1 MHEPDLRIGVSQLLV
16 RPLRMDVESP
26 LEYGLRLAH
35 VNGIT
40 QATWIFQPNQRAVPL
55 RLCPLC
61 LAEEQRWSKEWQQTS
76 VPICRLHWIWFVDV
90 CVECGASL
98 AWPRTRLM
106 HCHCGADLAQIP
118 VQPVAQSLRLFLGLD
133 SNVSIEALRWL
144 GAWFLH
150 GPTGKPLKKAS
161 YKSLAQQQTL
171 LTEGAV
177 IAANWPHAFEKA
189 LRQHRQPS
197 EPHEIQRLIQAWP
210 GLPVQISRLADP
222 SWQEEIWSAVNRFV
236 EGSHQ
241 STKPIIGRNRNL
253 QRRARTR
260 REIANT
266 LGVGIARLKATIF
279 EIAAQVPTRHS
290 RAGRTRQVIS
300 METEQVLKRAL
311 NEWISVRESALL
323 LGCGRMRIAAMVKD
337 SLLESRAGKLHR
349 SSVNLIR
356 DQLLAMA
363 KTLPAETETHPLD
376 HVWRYL
382 VPKAMSK
389 KFLEAI
395 FDGRI
400 RVCSVPGSQ
409 GWHGIHVHS
418 EDIEAWTIAEISSST
433 RSLSLSE
440 VAVALKI
447 KEQVAYDLA
456 KRGFLKTVN
465 DDGTGRRVTQETILK
480 FSEQYFALS
489 NLTRKKGVHSHDA
502 LDWALAQGLNVVT
515 GPRIDGGRQYFIRQ
529 REAC

>member
-1 MHEPDLRIGVSQLLV
+1 MHEPDLRIGVSPLLV
-16 RPLRMDVESP
+16 RPLRMDVEGP

-40 QATWIFQPNQRAVPL
+40 QARWLFRPNLRAVPL

-76 VPICRLHWIWFVDV
+76 VPICRTHWIWLVDV

-106 HCHCGADLAQIP
+106 QCHCGADLAQIP
-118 VQPVAQSLRLFLGLD
+118 VQPVAQSLRLFLSLN

-189 LRQHRQPS
+189 LSQHRQPC
-197 EPHEIQRLIQAWP
+197 EPHKVQSFIQAWP
-210 GLPVQISRLADP
+210 GLTVQISRLANP
-222 SWQEEIWSAVNRFV
+222 SWREEIWSAVNRFV
-236 EGSHQ
+236 EGTHQ
-241 STKPIIGRNRNL
+241 SINPIVGRNRYL
-253 QRRARTR
+253 QRRPKTR
-260 REIANT
+260 REIANS
-266 LGVGIARLKATIF
+266 LGVGISRLKATIS
-279 EIAAQVPTRHS
+279 EITAPVPTRQLH
-290 RAGRTRQVIS
+290 AGRTRQVIS
-300 METEQVLKRAL
+300 LETEHALKRAL

-323 LGCGRMRIAAMVKD
+323 LGCSRMRITAMVKD
-337 SLLESRAGKLHR
+337 SLLESRAGKLNR
-349 SSVNLIR
+349 WSVELLR
-356 DQLLAMA
+356 DQLLAMTT
-363 KTLPAETETHPLD
+363 TLQAEIATHPLD
-376 HVWRYL
+376 HVLRYL
-382 VPKAMSK
+382 VPKEISK

-395 FDGRI
+395 FQGRI
-400 RVCSVPGSQ
+400 RVSAAPGSRN
-409 GWHGIHVHS
+409 WHGIHVHRG
-418 EDIEAWTIAEISSST
+418 DIKAWSIAERSSST
-433 RSLSLSE
+433 RGLSLSE
-440 VAVALKI
+440 VAVILNI
-447 KEQVAYDLA
+447 KEQVAYELA
-456 KRGFLKTVN
+456 KLGLLETTS
-465 DDGTGRRVTQETILK
+465 DDGTGRRVTQEAVLK
-480 FSEQYFALS
+480 FSEQYFSLS
-489 NLTRKKGVHSHDA
+489 NLTRKKGIHSHYA

-529 REAC
+529 